1 MQASSSA
8 ESLGRSR
15 GKAKI
20 LLVDD
25 TPENLVSLEAAL
37 SGLDQE
43 LVSVRS
49 GRDALMHLL
58 RDDFA
63 AILLDVKMP
72 DMDGLETA
80 ELIRSRERS
89 RHTPILFLTGYKSDE
104 KLFRGYDLGAVDF
117 LFKPIVPEI
126 LRSKVNVF
134 VQLSRNATLLQEQAE
149 ELRHQTAVLRKA
161 EHTFRSLLEAA
172 PDAIVMSRENG
183 EIVMANSKAESL
195 FEQSRSNIVGRNIRT
210 FVPDWHFE
218 LLPPPDEDP
227 DNAVLNRGDSAV
239 ELTTFLADR
248 TTFPVEISAS
258 LLRSEDGL
266 MIISAIRDITERKK
280 AESEID
286 QLNAYLKHL
295 NTHLEDRIRERTQD
309 LLRSNRELQQFAYVA
324 SHDLQEPLRTV
335 SIFTQLLVEKMDEA
349 QRESSAFIISTIL
362 ENARRME
369 NLVHDLLD
377 FSNIERRGKDYFKT
391 LHLPVVVGNSI
402 LNLQSSIQESG
413 ASITVGDLPTITGDE
428 LQLTRLFQN
437 LLSNSI
443 KYRSDRPVEIS
454 IGAIPTEQGWA
465 ISVRDNGIGIE
476 PRYAE
481 KVFGIF
487 KRLHERERYPGNGMG
502 LAICRQIVEQHGGHI
517 WVDPEYVSGACVHI
531 SLPSTAEETTQ
542 TVRQDASGVGPSAT
556 NGLDQ
561 NAARESAGAG

>member
-1 MQASSSA
+1 MNNSGTA
-8 ESLGRSR
+8 EPPSGLR

-134 VQLSRNATLLQEQAE
+134 VQLSRNATLLHEQAE

-172 PDAIVMSRENG
+172 PDAIVMCRENG
-183 EIVMANSKAESL
+183 EIRMANSKTESL
-195 FEQSRSNIVGRNIRT
+195 FREQRANLIGRNIRT
-210 FVPDWHFE
+210 LVPDWQFE

-227 DNAVLNRGDSAV
+227 ENAVLKPADAAI
-239 ELTTFLADR
+239 ELTGFDSSR
-248 TTFPVEISAS
+248 TSFPVEISAS

-266 MIISAIRDITERKK
+266 MIISSIRDITERKK
-280 AESEID
+280 AQSEID
-286 QLNAYLKHL
+286 QLNEYLKHL

-335 SIFTQLLVEKMDEA
+335 SIFTQLLVETLSEEQKT
-349 QRESSAFIISTIL
+349 SSAFMISTIL
-362 ENARRME
+362 DNAKRME
-369 NLVHDLLD
+369 HLVHDLLD
-377 FSNIERRGKDYFKT
+377 YSNIERRGKDFFRPH
-391 LHLPVVVGNSI
+391 HLSI
-402 LNLQSSIQESG
+402 ILRNVLVNLQSSVHESG
-413 ASITVGDLPTITGDE
+413 AKIIVDDLPYVTGDE

-437 LLSNSI
+437 LISNSI
-443 KYRSDRPVEIS
+443 KYRSERQVEIS
-454 IGAIPTEQGWA
+454 ITAESSERGWT

-476 PRYAE
+476 PHFAE

-502 LAICRQIVEQHGGHI
+502 LAICRQIAEQHGGQI
-517 WVDPEYVSGACVHI
+517 WVDTDFRDGACVQI
-531 SLPSTAEETTQ
+531 LLP
-542 TVRQDASGVGPSAT
+542 ASVKS
-556 NGLDQ
+556 
-561 NAARESAGAG
+561 R